1 MYNITHKARN
11 ETKPGK
17 DFVINDHAVRSI
29 SPFITGRN
37 ENQYKF

>member
-1 MYNITHKARN
+1 MCNITHKARN

-17 DFVINDHAVRSI
+17 DFVTNDHAVRSI

-37 ENQYKF
+37 EN